1 MGKLFE
7 DTAHVSIK
15 KSFAGQV
22 QDFLHNVFDNKYSS
36 SRQQQKGKK
45 ETPNPKKTSFDLK
58 TCGSRQHLLY
68 ILLGFGGSCSVFFP
82 APRSWPQD
90 GLGWRLDSNSESL
103 GMDGMDSRPQA
114 RLHCSCA
121 CIFCD
126 SIRSRIL
133 HIGRKSKSKLQN

>member
-1 MGKLFE
+1 MSPCQENPLVVYLRFTLEYRGLDSLRVPAMGKLFE

-82 APRSWPQD
+82 APRS
-90 GLGWRLDSNSESL
+90 
-103 GMDGMDSRPQA
+103 
-114 RLHCSCA
+114 
-121 CIFCD
+121 
-126 SIRSRIL
+126 
-133 HIGRKSKSKLQN
+133 